1 VTGSIGRIG
10 IIDAPSDL
18 GLRRTGVM
26 QLPDALRAA
35 GLLEHL
41 RPTAQRGRIAVPPWI
56 PRLQGVNDVA
66 NTEGIVDF
74 AHRLAAQ
81 VGAVLDHDEFPLI
94 LGGDCS
100 ILLGSALALRRR
112 GRFGLFHIDG
122 HADFYSPETELNG
135 EAASMDLALVT
146 GHGPEALTD
155 LDGLRPLLR
164 ESDAV
169 LFAYRDAQLT
179 DEDGSPDVR
188 ESSVRV
194 MDLESVRRMGV
205 QQAARQALES
215 LMAAGVAG
223 VFIHLDADVLHD
235 DVMPA
240 VDYRMPDGLWPHELT
255 AVLAQ
260 LLESGAIVGME
271 VTIYNPTF
279 DDAMRTAGRRLVGCI
294 AEAFEGRT
302 TAGR

>member
-1 VTGSIGRIG
+1 VQ
-10 IIDAPSDL
+10 
-18 GLRRTGVM
+18 

-41 RPTAQRGRIAVPPWI
+41 KTTTQRGRLSVPTWI
-56 PRLQGVNDVA
+56 PRFQGVTDVA
-66 NTEGIVDF
+66 NAEGIVDF
-74 AHRLAAQ
+74 AYRLAAQ

-112 GRFGLFHIDG
+112 GRYGLFHIDG
-122 HADFYSPETELNG
+122 HADFYTPDTEFNG

-146 GHGPEALTD
+146 GHGPDVLTD
-155 LDGLRPLLR
+155 LDGLRPLVD

-169 LFAYRDAQLT
+169 LFAYRDAQFT
-179 DEDGSPDVR
+179 EGDGSPDVR
-188 ESSVRV
+188 KSSVRV
-194 MDLESVRRMGV
+194 HDLESVRRNGV
-205 QQAARQALES
+205 REAARDALAS
-215 LMAAGVAG
+215 LVTAGVRG
-223 VFIHLDADVLHD
+223 VFIHLDADVLND

-260 LLESGAIVGME
+260 LLESGVIVGME

-279 DDAMRTAGRRLVGCI
+279 DDAARTAGRRLVGCI
-294 AEAFEGRT
+294 GDAFEGL
-302 TAGR
+302 